1 MKQESYLK
9 LVNDSIKEVENEI
22 FLKKSQ
28 CEIPGFNLNNEID
41 NELKKLNKKKYLL
54 CELREFLL
62 EI

>member
-9 LVNDSIKEVENEI
+9 LVNDLIKEVENEI

-41 NELKKLNKKKYLL
+41 NELKKLNMKKYLL